1 MSTTYDVPDAEKVVG
16 DRKATTDVA
25 AKTTLNASERKVLTE
40 LVDNDFYA
48 LASQMQ
54 QAHQDRLRAISREEQ
69 AAQEE
74 QRARSAEWQ
83 DKAKALNEKQR
94 KERQTFIERAERAG
108 LTFAVGRG
116 EAGVAFS
123 GIPSSVSQAR
133 KDADADFSQAQT
145 VLREQQAHAHRLILL
160 AGVPS
165 TGPAR
170 ELLDSIPSAEAL
182 LRAAAAER
190 QSKAITKE

>member
-1 MSTTYDVPDAEKVVG
+1 MSTTYDVPDAEKVVTKG
-16 DRKATTDVA
+16 KATTA
-25 AKTTLNASERKVLTE
+25 TTEKTTLNASERKVLTE

-48 LASQMQ
+48 LSSQMQ